1 MWQLNSFT
9 STLARQKILITAS
22 NDGQYSMICFSNIFK
37 VRKAPQKSVKVL
49 TIQDC
54 IQLKLCKYE
63 TRFKF
68 CIQCFKILAS
78 AQLCDTL
85 YLNIIENNKSA
96 AEYAHRCVYYL
107 SSSTFHR
114 ESVCLLSESKSQI
127 TAVSPSILTR
137 YECKTRCLEQYPTL
151 VGTTDGIKHHPHAP

>member
-1 MWQLNSFT
+1 
-9 STLARQKILITAS
+9 
-22 NDGQYSMICFSNIFK
+22 MIC
-37 VRKAPQKSVKVL
+37 
-49 TIQDC
+49 
-54 IQLKLCKYE
+54 
-63 TRFKF
+63 
-68 CIQCFKILAS
+68 ILSS

-85 YLNIIENNKSA
+85 YPNIIENNKPA
-96 AEYAHRCVYYL
+96 VEYAHRCVYYL

-151 VGTTDGIKHHPHAP
+151 VGTTDGLKHHPPCTLNETESLVWSLVTLRSIISVRRSNECLFPEMAANGASKHANSNKFGIQATQ